1 MPSSL
6 NLKESLISNCF
17 NLKQHFF
24 HTRFTSLTASST
36 NVLKMLPNPG
46 TPANVIAFHPY
57 NPKIVVAGNNHIK
70 MWDIR
75 EGKFSV

>member
-1 MPSSL
+1 MPPSF

-17 NLKQHFF
+17 NLKQRFF
-24 HTRFTSLTASST
+24 HSRFTSLTASST

>member
-1 MPSSL
+1 
-6 NLKESLISNCF
+6 
-17 NLKQHFF
+17 
-24 HTRFTSLTASST
+24 
-36 NVLKMLPNPG
+36 MLPSPG

-75 EGKFSV
+75 EGKLVA